1 MFSSFLI
8 FVSISVLVVFYMITS
23 SRRQN
28 LCFLLS
34 SLSSFLGVLIIVLLR
49 NNSIIDLS
57 SLEESIQTL
66 FMQQIYMFDIIRQ
79 DTFALSFLLMS
90 LYIFLFIVFEIVFNN
105 VIPKYNYL
113 VVKDIKYAFVKAVL
127 IFVNIIILL
136 LVVVTFLTIL
146 NEIYHVDEGYLS
158 PVMGLLREALGGIL

>member
-1 MFSSFLI
+1 MFSCFLI
-8 FVSISVLVVFYMITS
+8 FVAISILVVFYMITS

-28 LCFLLS
+28 LCFLLA
-34 SLSSFLGVLIIVLLR
+34 SLSSFIGVLIIVLLR
-49 NNSIIDLS
+49 NNSIIDFS

-79 DTFALSFLLMS
+79 DTFALSFLLMAA
-90 LYIFLFIVFEIVFNN
+90 YIFLFIVFEIIFNN

-113 VVKDIKYAFVKAVL
+113 VVKDVKYALVKAVL

-136 LVVVTFLTIL
+136 LFVVTTLTIL

-158 PVMGLLREALGGIL
+158 KVMDLVREALGGMV